1 MQNVS
6 IPPLN
11 SNCYQPAKIYGFRA
25 SVDGILGTDLKLF
38 PWVPGAAQTPSSG
51 FPDISVDEGQEK
63 KGGNGCVPLWERI
76 LLQTPPKE
84 SKNLIENLKPINP
97 NFSRQR

>member
-11 SNCYQPAKIYGFRA
+11 SNCYQPTKIYGFR
-25 SVDGILGTDLKLF
+25 VDGILGTDLKLF

-63 KGGNGCVPLWERI
+63 KGGNGCVPPWERI